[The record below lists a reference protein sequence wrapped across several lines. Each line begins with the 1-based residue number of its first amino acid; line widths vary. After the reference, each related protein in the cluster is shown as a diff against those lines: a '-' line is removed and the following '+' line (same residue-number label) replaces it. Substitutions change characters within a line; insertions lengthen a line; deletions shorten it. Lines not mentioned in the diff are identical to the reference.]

1 MTTPVANKN
10 PDDASCERQLI
21 ELNAAL
27 ETLIQIFPNVLPEVF
42 REILLRF
49 DGESR
54 LEVAVDQLVK
64 YEHLWVQGRWRPQI
78 ESIGTRDTVDATK
91 LSKKDSFRRNSYK
104 VAVKAAL
111 LQEFKSLSKSAIKAV
126 LAEQNHSYTSARP
139 ILQGIASRNWRH
151 SINKFFS
158 RWSRRTDDEAEK
170 HPFIRW
176 TTSSTN
182 GTRIPTLRKSGDD
195 ELDHELDQFILTPLY
210 ARCKAQQ
217 EARDWDVAL
226 RTNQDEA
233 RNADAFFE
241 CECCFS
247 ETTFEQITICSSSS
261 THILCFRCVLR
272 AASEALYGQSWRRS
286 LHHDQGLLRC
296 IAPAAGND
304 SCEGCISQDATQRAI
319 IQSSGGSQVWLR
331 FQARLAEEALA
342 RARVPLLR
350 CPSCSYAEVTDLYL
364 LPGTLRHHLKT
375 DRPFRT
381 LSFLALTLGIFPL
394 LSVYLLLSS
403 FVFEFGTTP
412 TPAAVIRQSL
422 SHLTQS
428 SQFPTRFQCRAPT
441 CSTLTCTACFKPWRD
456 PHTCCDSAAV
466 ELRTTVE
473 AARTETLKRTCPKCG
488 LSFIKD
494 SGCNKLTC
502 VCGYTMCYVCRQGL
516 GPEEGGEGYSHFCQH
531 FRYAG
536 VGRCGE
542 CEKCDLYK
550 DENEDEVVKA
560 AGLEAER
567 RWRKKQAFE
576 KRPQGIAEEGGE
588 EEEEEEDNANVGI
601 TGEGENWSVQGLV
614 DWLVRNILTTSVRSE
629 GSQLG
634 ESL

>member
-1 MTTPVANKN
+1 MTSPVANKY
-10 PDDASCERQLI
+10 PDDTNFERQLV

-27 ETLIQIFPNVLPEVF
+27 ETLYQVFPNVLPEVF

-49 DGESR
+49 DGDSR
-54 LEVAVDQLVK
+54 VEVAVNQLVK
-64 YEHLWVQGRWRPQI
+64 YEHLWVKGRWRPQI
-78 ESIGTRDTVDATK
+78 ESIGTRDPVDVTK
-91 LSKKDSFRRNSYK
+91 LSKKDSFRCNSYK

-158 RWSRRTDDEAEK
+158 RWSRRSDDEVEK

-176 TTSSTN
+176 TTSTN
-182 GTRIPTLRKSGDD
+182 GIRIPTLRKSGDD
-195 ELDHELDQFILTPLY
+195 ELDHELDQFILTPLS
-210 ARCKAQQ
+210 ARCKVQQ

-233 RNADAFFE
+233 RNANAFFE

-247 ETTFEQITICSSSS
+247 ETTFEQITTCSSSS

-272 AASEALYGQSWRRS
+272 AASEALYGQSWKRGI
-286 LHHDQGLLRC
+286 HHDQGLLRC
-296 IAPAAGND
+296 IAPTGNL
-304 SCEGCISQDATQRAI
+304 EHGF
-319 IQSSGGSQVWLR
+319 R
-331 FQARLAEEALA
+331 FYVAHLA
-342 RARVPLLR
+342 RTPK
-350 CPSCSYAEVTDLYL
+350 SQI
-364 LPGTLRHHLKT
+364 
-375 DRPFRT
+375 FI
-381 LSFLALTLGIFPL
+381 SFLAHSGTMLRQTTRFVL
-394 LSVYLLLSS
+394 S
-403 FVFEFGTTP
+403 FVLEFGTTP
-412 TPAAVIRQSL
+412 TPATVIKQSL
-422 SHLTQS
+422 SRLTQT
-428 SQFPTRFQCRAPT
+428 SQFPTRFQCRAPA
-441 CSTLTCTACFKPWRD
+441 CSILTCTTCFKPWRD

-473 AARTETLKRTCPKCG
+473 AARTEALKRTCPKCG

-516 GPEEGGEGYSHFCQH
+516 GLEEGGQGYSHFCQH

-536 VGRCGE
+536 GGGCAE
-542 CEKCDLYK
+542 CEKCDLYR
-550 DENEDEVVKA
+550 DEDQDEVVKA

-567 RWRKKQAFE
+567 RWRKKQAF
-576 KRPQGIAEEGGE
+576 KRRSQGDDAENQE
-588 EEEEEEDNANVGI
+588 ENDSVEMAGDDGAK
-601 TGEGENWSVQGLV
+601 WSVQGLV
-614 DWLVRNILTTSVRSE
+614 DWRQERLRS
-629 GSQLG
+629 SK
-634 ESL
+634 

>member
-1 MTTPVANKN
+1 MTTPVANKY
-10 PDDASCERQLI
+10 PEDASSERQLI

-49 DGESR
+49 DGDSR
-54 LEVAVDQLVK
+54 VEVAVNQLVK
-64 YEHLWVQGRWRPQI
+64 YEHLWVKGRWRPQI
-78 ESIGTRDTVDATK
+78 GSITAKDTVDVTK
-91 LSKKDSFRRNSYK
+91 LSKKDSFRCNSYK

-176 TTSSTN
+176 TTSAN
-182 GTRIPTLRKSGDD
+182 GARIPTLRKSGDD
-195 ELDHELDQFILTPLY
+195 ELDHELDQFILTPLS

-217 EARDWDVAL
+217 EAKDWDIAL

-233 RNADAFFE
+233 RNANAFFE

-247 ETTFEQITICSSSS
+247 ETTFEQITTCSSSS

-272 AASEALYGQSWRRS
+272 AASEALYGQNWKRGI
-286 LHHDQGLLRC
+286 HHDQGLLRC
-296 IAPAAGND
+296 IAPTGND
-304 SCEGCISQDATQRAI
+304 SFEGCEGCVPQDATQRAI
-319 IQSSGGSQVWLR
+319 VQSSGGSHIWLR
-331 FQARLAEEALA
+331 FQSRLAEEALA
-342 RARVPLLR
+342 KARVPLLR

-364 LPGTLRHHLKT
+364 LPGTLRHRLKT
-375 DRPFRT
+375 DHPLHT
-381 LSFLALTLGIFPL
+381 LSFLALALCTFPF

-412 TPAAVIRQSL
+412 TTATVIKQSL
-422 SHLTQS
+422 THLTQT
-428 SQFPTRFQCRAPT
+428 SQYPTRFQCRAPA
-441 CSTLTCTACFKPWRD
+441 CSTLTCTTCFKPWRD

-473 AARTETLKRTCPKCG
+473 AARTEALKRTCPKCG

-516 GPEEGGEGYSHFCQH
+516 GLEEGGEGYSHFCQH

-536 VGRCGE
+536 GGGCGE
-542 CEKCDLYK
+542 CERCDLYK

-567 RWRKKQAFE
+567 RWRKKQAS
-576 KRPQGIAEEGGE
+576 KRRPQEGGDAEKNEEGN
-588 EEEEEEDNANVGI
+588 EDDSVEMMGDD
-601 TGEGENWSVQGLV
+601 GGNWSVQGLV
-614 DWLVRNILTTSVRSE
+614 DWLIRNILTTSVRV
-629 GSQLG
+629 
-634 ESL
+634 